1 MSAPSSPKQNAA
13 VAEAMERARSEAEKA
28 IQAAMATAGTPPP
41 AEPPPP
47 IRNIAPPP
55 AAPPPAPA
63 SPLKPPP
70 ITAVPERRPS
80 VGLLNEIAE
89 GKQLTPVE
97 PGRQTPAP
105 ETMARGGLLNE
116 IAKGKSL
123 KHVEQT
129 RPASNSATMARAGL
143 LNELQHKR
151 PKAAVTASS
160 ADAPSAAANAVAAG
174 HPTPDGFGCWTSDAS
189 RAEPIGRMLA
199 YLDGVAS
206 KALLPAAFTQSQA
219 LWQESADSVVI
230 GTLRNSSLLR
240 DEAES
245 GLNAVLAQQVR
256 AKRWA
261 AMGLL
266 EVNNVCDGGSDLQ
279 KALHEIYF

>member
-160 ADAPSAAANAVAAG
+160 ADAPSAAVQRPSNADADAVEKQGWLHKRATSGAGIWQKRYFVLTRSHLSYFSKAPAAG
-174 HPTPDGFGCWTSDAS
+174 
-189 RAEPIGRMLA
+189 
-199 YLDGVAS
+199 
-206 KALLPAAFTQSQA
+206 
-219 LWQESADSVVI
+219 
-230 GTLRNSSLLR
+230 SSLKRIPRAAL
-240 DEAES
+240 
-245 GLNAVLAQQVR
+245 VLP
-256 AKRWA
+256 
-261 AMGLL
+261 
-266 EVNNVCDGGSDLQ
+266 C
-279 KALHEIYF
+279 